1 MAPFAPSPD
10 SLAIPIDRKR
20 AILVPMIHERVRQAR
35 IERNLSQVQLAEM
48 AGVPR
53 ERVRTLERGGNV
65 TLSTF
70 EKIVSQLPNLR
81 ELIIGGIRVTISGVD
96 VEDVR
101 AAIAE
106 ADQASRRLLSLLD
119 TIRAHAPEPPA
130 GATLVESSTRVRSE
144 LELRLAELESKVQA
158 IQGGGTS
165 G

>member
-1 MAPFAPSPD
+1 MTHSR
-10 SLAIPIDRKR
+10 SL
-20 AILVPMIHERVRQAR
+20 LTESVLFSLPMIHERVRQAR

-70 EKIVSQLPNLR
+70 EKIVAQLPNLK
-81 ELIIGGIRVTISGVD
+81 ELIIGGVRVTISGID

-106 ADQASRRLLSLLD
+106 ADLASRKLLSLLD

-130 GATLVESSTRVRSE
+130 GATLVEPSTRLRPE

-158 IQGGGTS
+158 IQGGRQTES
-165 G
+165 

>member
-1 MAPFAPSPD
+1 
-10 SLAIPIDRKR
+10 
-20 AILVPMIHERVRQAR
+20 MIHERVRQAR

-70 EKIVSQLPNLR
+70 EKIVAQLPNLK

-130 GATLVESSTRVRSE
+130 GATPVESSARVRSE

-158 IQGGGTS
+158 IQGGRRTDR
-165 G
+165 

>member
-1 MAPFAPSPD
+1 
-10 SLAIPIDRKR
+10 
-20 AILVPMIHERVRQAR
+20 MIHERVRQAR

-70 EKIVSQLPNLR
+70 EKIVSQLPNLK
-81 ELIIGGIRVTISGVD
+81 ELIIGGVRVTISGVD

-119 TIRAHAPEPPA
+119 TIRAHAPEPTA
-130 GATLVESSTRVRSE
+130 GATLVEPSTRVGPK
-144 LELRLAELESKVQA
+144 LEQRLAELESKVQA
-158 IQGGGTS
+158 IQGGRPADS
-165 G
+165 

>member
-1 MAPFAPSPD
+1 
-10 SLAIPIDRKR
+10 
-20 AILVPMIHERVRQAR
+20 MINERVRQAR

-70 EKIVSQLPNLR
+70 EKIVAQLPNLK
-81 ELIIGGIRVTISGVD
+81 ELIIGGVRVTISGVD

-119 TIRAHAPEPPA
+119 TIRAHAPEPPG
-130 GATLVESSTRVRSE
+130 GAAPVAPPNRVGPE

-158 IQGGGTS
+158 IQGGRPAD
-165 G
+165 

>member
-1 MAPFAPSPD
+1 
-10 SLAIPIDRKR
+10 
-20 AILVPMIHERVRQAR
+20 MIHERVRQAR

-70 EKIVSQLPNLR
+70 EKIVSQLPNLK

-130 GATLVESSTRVRSE
+130 SATLVESSTRSRTELEQRLSE
-144 LELRLAELESKVQA
+144 LESRVQE
-158 IQGGGTS
+158 IQGGRPAE
-165 G
+165 

>member
-1 MAPFAPSPD
+1 MD
-10 SLAIPIDRKR
+10 KKR
-20 AILVPMIHERVRQAR
+20 AILAFMIHERVRQAR
-35 IERNLSQVQLAEM
+35 IERNLSQVQLSEL

-70 EKIVSQLPNLR
+70 EKIVAQLPNLK
-81 ELIIGGIRVTISGVD
+81 ELIIGGVRVTISGVD

-119 TIRAHAPEPPA
+119 TIRAHAPEPP
-130 GATLVESSTRVRSE
+130 GATAVETSTRVGPK
-144 LELRLAELESKVQA
+144 LEQRLAELESRIQA
-158 IQGGGTS
+158 IQGGRPADS
-165 G
+165 

>member
-1 MAPFAPSPD
+1 
-10 SLAIPIDRKR
+10 
-20 AILVPMIHERVRQAR
+20 MIHERVRQAR
-35 IERNLSQVQLAEM
+35 IERNLSQVQLAEL

-70 EKIVSQLPNLR
+70 EKIVAQLPNLK
-81 ELIIGGIRVTISGVD
+81 ELIIGGVRVTISGVD

-106 ADQASRRLLSLLD
+106 ADLASRRLLSLLD

-130 GATLVESSTRVRSE
+130 STTLVESSTRGRTE
-144 LELRLAELESKVQA
+144 LEARLSELESKVQA
-158 IQGGGTS
+158 IQGREADR
-165 G
+165 

>member
-1 MAPFAPSPD
+1 
-10 SLAIPIDRKR
+10 
-20 AILVPMIHERVRQAR
+20 MIHERVRQAR
-35 IERNLSQVQLAEM
+35 IERNLSQVQLAEL

-70 EKIVSQLPNLR
+70 EKIVSQLPNLK

-101 AAIAE
+101 SAIAE

-119 TIRAHAPEPPA
+119 TIRAQAPEPPA
-130 GATLVESSTRVRSE
+130 GATPVEPSTRVQSE
-144 LELRLAELESKVQA
+144 LEARLSELETKVQVME
-158 IQGGGTS
+158 GGRRG
-165 G
+165 

>member
-1 MAPFAPSPD
+1 
-10 SLAIPIDRKR
+10 
-20 AILVPMIHERVRQAR
+20 MINERVRQAR
-35 IERNLSQVQLAEM
+35 IERNLSQVQLAER

-70 EKIVSQLPNLR
+70 EKIVAQLPNLK

-130 GATLVESSTRVRSE
+130 GATPAESSTRVRPE

-158 IQGGGTS
+158 IQGGRHTDS
-165 G
+165 

>member
-1 MAPFAPSPD
+1 
-10 SLAIPIDRKR
+10 
-20 AILVPMIHERVRQAR
+20 MIHERVRQAR

-65 TLSTF
+65 TLATF

-101 AAIAE
+101 AAVAE
-106 ADQASRRLLSLLD
+106 ADAASRRLLSLLD
-119 TIRAHAPEPPA
+119 TIRAQAPELPA
-130 GATLVESSTRVRSE
+130 GATMVESSTRVRPE

-158 IQGGGTS
+158 IQGGRPADS
-165 G
+165 

>member
-1 MAPFAPSPD
+1 
-10 SLAIPIDRKR
+10 
-20 AILVPMIHERVRQAR
+20 MIHERVRQAR
-35 IERNLSQVQLAEM
+35 IERNLSQVQLSEL

-70 EKIVSQLPNLR
+70 EKIVAQLPNLK
-81 ELIIGGIRVTISGVD
+81 ELIIGGVRVTISGVD

-119 TIRAHAPEPPA
+119 TIRAHAPEPP
-130 GATLVESSTRVRSE
+130 GATAVETSTRVGPK
-144 LELRLAELESKVQA
+144 LEQRLAELESRIQA
-158 IQGGGTS
+158 IQGGRPADS
-165 G
+165 

>member
-1 MAPFAPSPD
+1 
-10 SLAIPIDRKR
+10 
-20 AILVPMIHERVRQAR
+20 MIHERVRQAR
-35 IERNLSQVQLAEM
+35 IERNLSQVQLAEL

-65 TLSTF
+65 TLQTF
-70 EKIVSQLPNLR
+70 EKIVAQLPNLK

-106 ADQASRRLLSLLD
+106 ADLASRRLLSLLD
-119 TIRAHAPEPPA
+119 TIRAQTPEPPP
-130 GATLVESSTRVRSE
+130 GATLAEPSTRVRPE

-158 IQGGGTS
+158 IQGGRRADS
-165 G
+165 